1 MFGGYSAIIPR
12 PRLDYPFRRL
22 PLTHFIIFCGLH
34 SITTEHN
41 SRKVCIQKPDGS
53 LHVVVLNPMSDS
65 AKLYELVNAHLY
77 QSGCGQI
84 TPDLWAEATDNYFSS
99 ITEESRSKFLAG
111 IAKDIANVRRPIY

>member
-1 MFGGYSAIIPR
+1 MN
-12 PRLDYPFRRL
+12 
-22 PLTHFIIFCGLH
+22 GLKF

-65 AKLYELVNAHLY
+65 AQLYELVNAHLS

-99 ITEESRSKFLAG
+99 ITEESRSKFLAS
-111 IAKDIANVRRPIY
+111 IAKAVANVRRPIYS